1 MLPAALP
8 YHRVFTVEVEL
19 PVYFQYNLWA
29 ACICKTGKF
38 FSAENDFHLV
48 TKRRNEPSSKLI
60 ASKYFE
66 SLKLHLN
73 KRFQMKIPAHSLIP
87 FIRGSVITSLVWY
100 SAETGGAYN
109 EPANT
114 ADGFG
119 TNDPGEVFL
128 CWNYGCFLA

>member
-8 YHRVFTVEVEL
+8 SHRVFAVEVEL
-19 PVYFQYNLWA
+19 PVYFQHNLWA
-29 ACICKTGKF
+29 ASISKTGKF
-38 FSAENDFHLV
+38 SSDENDFHLD
-48 TKRRNEPSSKLI
+48 TKSWIEPSSKLI
-60 ASKYFE
+60 ASKYFG

-87 FIRGSVITSLVWY
+87 FIRGSVITSLVWC

-114 ADGFG
+114 ADAFG
-119 TNDPGEVFL
+119 TNDSGEVFL
-128 CWNYGCFLA
+128 CWNYRCFLA